1 MHRKSFPLPSL
12 LFLLLLSGCSSSSQ
26 FVVINASSG
35 TIAVQYRLKNWVPVT
50 PGTKVNIQVPAKVSL
65 DEFQEAEY
73 RWRTLEREE
82 YLLDKVTG
90 TVVVNVSPGEVLL
103 VDQITNYRDDADQFG
118 LASIKISGPSGS
130 VQFEGEQA
138 RTQFI
143 QEGRSKYIVR
153 YW

>member
-1 MHRKSFPLPSL
+1 MHRKAFSL
-12 LFLLLLSGCSSSSQ
+12 AWLLLLLLLSGCSSSSQ

-73 RWRTLEREE
+73 RWRKLEREE

-118 LASIKISGPSGS
+118 LASIKISGQSGS

>member
-118 LASIKISGPSGS
+118 LASIKISGRSGS

-138 RTQFI
+138 RTQFKK
-143 QEGRSKYIVR
+143 EGRSKYIVR